1 MCSNVCVSILLVSQV
16 QILIEQEVRSVLKK
30 SETKLQGLLETI
42 QQLDRQIDYESSIQ
56 KLEVGEPGCAMKQ
69 KVDLLSI
76 PFCNLT
82 YVFPLTAS
90 VASLY
95 YH

>member
-1 MCSNVCVSILLVSQV
+1 MHQCIYVSILLVSQV
-16 QILIEQEVRSVLKK
+16 QILIDQEVRSALKK

-42 QQLDRQIDYESSIQ
+42 QQVDRQIDYANSIQ

-69 KVDLLSI
+69 KVDLLLN
-76 PFCNLT
+76 PFCNLAH
-82 YVFPLTAS
+82 VFPLTAS
-90 VASLY
+90 FAPLY